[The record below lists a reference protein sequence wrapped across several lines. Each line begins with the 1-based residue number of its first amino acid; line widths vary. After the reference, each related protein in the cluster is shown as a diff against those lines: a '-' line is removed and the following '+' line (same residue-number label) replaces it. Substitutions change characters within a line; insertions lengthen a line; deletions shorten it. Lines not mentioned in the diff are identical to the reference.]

1 MAESGWAI
9 LCEGACRCLM
19 GVRLCVR
26 RAWEWI
32 SAKFA
37 KRSARTKPMLDV
49 LRLPMT
55 KEILAKMTPEER
67 SLFLLLG
74 YASNQVNAL
83 WKLVIIATNHTPE
96 HPVEQR
102 VSGAQTQIFVRLTI
116 GAMREAWVL
125 VERGFLKSKVGKEYL
140 PLLDANG
147 RAGLERLKKRFGAS
161 NPLATIR
168 NNFAFHHPTMEQMEA
183 AFRMATKNKD
193 SEETDWSVFFNKAL
207 LNTFFFVS
215 DYVMVHAVTQA
226 LNETD
231 VNVAHEKLLGELAPI
246 AADLSEFTF
255 GFAAAIFK
263 RYINDKELL
272 MTLVAQFADAPDI
285 DTPRLPFY
293 VETPGLR
300 NS

>member
-1 MAESGWAI
+1 VKATA
-9 LCEGACRCLM
+9 
-19 GVRLCVR
+19 
-26 RAWEWI
+26 
-32 SAKFA
+32 
-37 KRSARTKPMLDV
+37 MLEI

-55 KEILAKMTPEER
+55 KEILGKMTPEER

-83 WKLVIIATNHTPE
+83 WKLVIIATNDILK
-96 HPVEQR
+96 HPVEER

-125 VERGFLKSKVGKEYL
+125 VEKGFLRSKLGKEYS
-140 PLLDANG
+140 PLLDAKG
-147 RAGLERLKKRFGAS
+147 RAGLGNLKKRFGAS

-168 NNFAFHHPTMEQMEA
+168 NSFAFHHPTMDQMEA
-183 AFRMATKNKD
+183 AFQMACNNRD
-193 SEETDWSVFFNKAL
+193 SEELDWSVFFNRAL

-231 VNVAHEKLLGELAPI
+231 LNEAHRKLLGELAPI

-255 GFAAAIFK
+255 GFAKAIFQK
-263 RYINDKELL
+263 YINDKELV
-272 MTLVAQFADAPDI
+272 MYLVAMIDYATDI
-285 DTPRLPFY
+285 DTLRLPFY

-300 NS
+300 NE

>member
-1 MAESGWAI
+1 LASNAAAI
-9 LCEGACRCLM
+9 
-19 GVRLCVR
+19 
-26 RAWEWI
+26 
-32 SAKFA
+32 
-37 KRSARTKPMLDV
+37 TMLEV

-55 KEILAKMTPEER
+55 KEVLGKMTPEER

-74 YASNQVNAL
+74 YASNQVNTL
-83 WKLVIIATNHTPE
+83 WKLVIITTNDTPE

-125 VERGFLKSKVGKEYL
+125 VEKGFLSSKLGKEYT
-140 PLLDANG
+140 PLLDAQA
-147 RAGLERLKKRFGAS
+147 RAGLDNLKKRFGAS

-168 NNFAFHHPTMEQMEA
+168 NSFAFHHPTKEQMEA
-183 AFRMATKNKD
+183 AFQMASNNSD
-193 SEETDWSVFFNKAL
+193 SEQLDWSVFFSRAL

-231 VNVAHEKLLGELAPI
+231 FNEAHRKLLGELAPI
-246 AADLSEFTF
+246 SADLSEFTF
-255 GFAAAIFK
+255 GFAKAIFQK
-263 RYINDKELL
+263 YINDKELMMYL
-272 MTLVAQFADAPDI
+272 AAMIDHAPDI
-285 DTPRLPFY
+285 NTLRLPFY

-300 NS
+300 NG